1 MKFEFLA
8 FTNIVTNTLTHLSKL
23 RLLQSKLSFQFH
35 TKACIEMVD
44 TDEGNNKGNGKSSAL
59 PSNTDTSSF
68 SSILANVAK
77 MREQAGGDLQKDN
90 LMPQN
95 LNNSVTIKH
104 STALPHQNANIYSER
119 TEFRTAR
126 QVHHDKT
133 QSIRSGTQRR
143 VKQVIVRGQSGQKS
157 SYEATR
163 HAKLRKQTFSSI
175 QVNKTQNGNPLL
187 TFLTDV
193 SYKFNG
199 QIHDVDYLVNS
210 HCFAVF
216 LSIKYHKLHPEY
228 IYHKIKKIGYN
239 PSNKGIL
246 RLMLVLVDVESS
258 DDAMRELNKLC
269 LLNNLTLIAAWSFEQ
284 CADYLTSLKQC
295 EMNTAKGMIQG
306 NSKRD
311 DDMDDDLFYY
321 KRVVETLTTVKAINK
336 TDAIN
341 LVSHFGSLEELC
353 QKANEANLQEIP
365 GMGQRK
371 IKQLLKVINDPFLY
385 K

>member
-1 MKFEFLA
+1 
-8 FTNIVTNTLTHLSKL
+8 
-23 RLLQSKLSFQFH
+23 
-35 TKACIEMVD
+35 MVD
-44 TDEGNNKGNGKSSAL
+44 ENGKKDEGDGKGSAL
-59 PSNTDTSSF
+59 PSSTDTSSF

-77 MREQAGGDLQKDN
+77 MRAQASGDIQKGDSA
-90 LMPQN
+90 QKS
-95 LNNSVTIKH
+95 LNSIS
-104 STALPHQNANIYSER
+104 STKPLSGVPHKASNGVSDGSQ
-119 TEFRTAR
+119 FQTAR
-126 QVHHDKT
+126 QVQHDINT
-133 QSIRSGTQRR
+133 NIRYGSQKKPR
-143 VKQVIVRGQSGQKS
+143 QVIIRGQSGKKS
-157 SYEATR
+157 NYETTKHTR
-163 HAKLRKQTFSSI
+163 LKKHTFSSI

-187 TFLTDV
+187 TYLTSV

-210 HCFAVF
+210 RCFAIF
-216 LSIKYHKLHPEY
+216 LSVKYHKLHPEY
-228 IYHKIKKIGYN
+228 IYHKIQKIGYN
-239 PSNKGIL
+239 PSNKGML

-258 DDAMRELNKLC
+258 DDSMRELNKLC

-295 EMNTAKGMIQG
+295 ERNTAKNLIQG

-311 DDMDDDLFYY
+311 DDIDDDLSYY
-321 KRVVETLTTVKAINK
+321 KRVVEILTTIKAINK

-341 LVSHFGSLEELC
+341 LVSHFGSLKELC

-371 IKQLLKVINDPFLY
+371 IKQLLKVINDPFVY